1 MRMLGT
7 LINLQLAV
15 DCASETIVRDHSLDR
30 TLDEKLGATL
40 AALAEGL
47 GLMTSDESG
56 EAHVALLCLLL
67 AADLDFSRID
77 HHDEIASVHMGCPNR
92 LMLAAQQ
99 IGGLHGNMA

>member
-1 MRMLGT
+1 MLGT

-15 DCASETIVRDHSLDR
+15 DRASETIVWDHSLDR
-30 TLDEKLGATL
+30 TLDEELGATL
-40 AALAEGL
+40 AALTESL
-47 GLMTSDESG
+47 GLMTSDKSG

-67 AADLDFSRID
+67 AADLDFSRVD
-77 HHDEIASVHMGCPNR
+77 HHDEIAGVYMGCPNR